1 MPTNIMIYLIEY
13 KVKRIS
19 QTRCCRRVYYS
30 ILTEEVQADSE
41 QQAVEKIEKRP
52 NIVYAKIKA

>member
-1 MPTNIMIYLIEY
+1 MIYLIEY

-19 QTRCCRRVYYS
+19 QTNCCRRVYYS

-41 QQAVEKIEKRP
+41 QQAIEKIEKRP

>member
-1 MPTNIMIYLIEY
+1 MIYLIEY
-13 KVKRIS
+13 KVKRIAK
-19 QTRCCRRVYYS
+19 TRCCTRVYYS
-30 ILTEEVQADSE
+30 TLTEEVQADSE